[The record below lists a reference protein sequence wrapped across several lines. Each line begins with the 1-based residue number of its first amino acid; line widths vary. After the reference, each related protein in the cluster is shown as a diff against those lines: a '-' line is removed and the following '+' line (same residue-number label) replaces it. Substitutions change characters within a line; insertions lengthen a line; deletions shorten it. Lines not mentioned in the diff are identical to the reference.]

1 MPAGNELAE
10 DRKWRRQVRKAY
22 YLRRPNFD
30 STPQYDDY
38 LEEFE
43 VLVEELVGE
52 STRPQAKERLDRLRE
67 QWGRET
73 AENHTQHDAE
83 VRKREQAIEQER
95 TAAEEARA
103 ERQEAQQR
111 AAEAAEQARLERQNK
126 ISDGTMTVQAALDER
141 RAQAAAHR
149 QQQQQPQQQQP
160 QQQQP
165 PGGFASYVPS
175 QQQAEQPP
183 PIAQPLDAAAA
194 AEKAKSLQGM
204 QGGSIMVKRDAYEND
219 PVELKKIQLAAGYQP
234 RLWLTRYSREALC
247 SEAIGWHF
255 EAG

>member
-30 STPQYDDY
+30 TTPQYDDY

-43 VLVEELVGE
+43 VLAEELVGE

-126 ISDGTMTVQAALDER
+126 ISDGTMTVQAARDEERAAHSSSSSSSRSSSSRPAVLRAMCRRNNRPSNHRPSRSRSMRPLPPRRR
-141 RAQAAAHR
+141 RACKACK
-149 QQQQQPQQQQP
+149 
-160 QQQQP
+160 
-165 PGGFASYVPS
+165 GGRSWS
-175 QQQAEQPP
+175 R
-183 PIAQPLDAAAA
+183 
-194 AEKAKSLQGM
+194 G
-204 QGGSIMVKRDAYEND
+204 
-219 PVELKKIQLAAGYQP
+219 
-234 RLWLTRYSREALC
+234 TRTRTIRS
-247 SEAIGWHF
+247 S
-255 EAG
+255 

>member
-30 STPQYDDY
+30 TTPQYDDY

-126 ISDGTMTVQAALDER
+126 ISDGTMTVQAARDEER
-141 RAQAAAHR
+141 AAHR
-149 QQQQQPQQQQP
+149 QQQQQQP

-219 PVELKKIQLAAGYQP
+219 LVELKKIQLAAGYQP
-234 RLWLTRYSREALC
+234 RLWLTRYSKEALC